1 MKKYLAL
8 LMVALFFGLVLA
20 DQVMAKAGIPNY
32 EDPEIRIL
40 SGVLLGVLIAGVAL
54 AFFTLSPLKT
64 VSRLTITMVSGFI
77 GIVAALLFIFL
88 M

>member
-8 LMVALFFGLVLA
+8 LMVALFFSLVLA

-32 EDPEIRIL
+32 ENPEIKIL
-40 SGVLLGVLIAGVAL
+40 SGVLLGVLIAGLAL
-54 AFFTLSPLKT
+54 VFFTLSPLKT
-64 VSRLTITMVSGFI
+64 VSRLTITMVSGSM
-77 GIVAALLFIFL
+77 GIIAALLFILL